1 MAAGRVVFGSDNTR
15 PDIIPDP
22 YTNIH
27 THQVNRVKKWT
38 RTHTHRVSVGYRVS
52 SGYGTVK
59 YKSSCKLIKT
69 GHSRS
74 RSRSLGTVAGRSRAG
89 VARPLGARGSSQ
101 AAGVARAGLVSGRR
115 RSSRRRAGLLVA
127 GRSRAGRRLG
137 VPAGRGCGL
146 AAAAR
151 RGLAAGRGRGDVA
164 TGVGRCCAGDWGPAS
179 WPPGTGMG
187 VAAGMSAWA
196 AGRGAREG
204 KAGRE
209 LGNLG
214 LA

>member
-52 SGYGTVK
+52 GGYGTVK

-89 VARPLGARGSSQ
+89 VAR
-101 AAGVARAGLVSGRR
+101 AGLVSGRR

-127 GRSRAGRRLG
+127 GCSRAGRRLG

-146 AAAAR
+146 VAAAR